1 MSAEI
6 GPGQWVEIHYTLRD
20 GRGNLLEDT
29 AGPDNEGPVAFVY
42 GMGPLVSGLEAALE
56 GARQGDV
63 LNITVEPEDAYGTR
77 DETDV
82 FAVDRSEFPDPEKV
96 DKGTEFVAEGDDGT
110 TLTMRVVELHED
122 HVLVDANHPL
132 AGLTL
137 NYQVRVL
144 KVRPATADEVLV
156 ARAELAETR
165 APEGEAS

>member
-1 MSAEI
+1 MSVEI
-6 GPGQWVEIHYTLRD
+6 GPGSWVEVHYTLRD

-29 AGPDNEGPVAFVY
+29 AAADGSGPVGFVWA
-42 GMGPLVSGLEAALE
+42 MGPLVKGLEAALE

-63 LNITVEPEDAYGTR
+63 LNVTVEPEDGYGTR

-110 TLTMRVVELHED
+110 TITMRVVEVHED

-156 ARAELAETR
+156 ARAELAET
-165 APEGEAS
+165 PVPDGEAS